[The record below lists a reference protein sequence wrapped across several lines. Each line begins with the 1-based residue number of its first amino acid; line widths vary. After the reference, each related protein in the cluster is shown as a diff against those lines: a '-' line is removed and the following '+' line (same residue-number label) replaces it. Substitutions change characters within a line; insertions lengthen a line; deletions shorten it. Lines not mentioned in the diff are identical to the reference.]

1 MGDDDMK
8 PIWQEHYPA
17 GIPTDISDAVKA
29 CPSLVALFEESCARF
44 VRRSAYVSM
53 GVSLSYGE
61 LDEASRCFAA
71 WLQSIGV
78 KKGDRIALMMPNL
91 LQYPIC
97 LFGAW
102 RAGAVVVNTNPLY
115 TPTELEHQLVDSG
128 AEIIVVAENFAH
140 TLEKALP
147 RTQIKHIV
155 ITGVGDMLG
164 MVKGAITNFV
174 VRRIKKLVPPYS
186 LPDVHRFQDILV
198 SGRHCGYQRPT
209 LDHDDLACLQYT
221 GGTTGV
227 AKGAMLSHGNLV
239 ANVHQAH
246 AWVKPYV
253 TEGEECIITA
263 LPLYHIF
270 ALTANCLT
278 FVKLG
283 ANNLLILNPRDIPAF
298 VKSLS
303 TVRFTA
309 ITGVNTLFNALLN
322 HPDFSKLDFSRL
334 KLALGGGMAV
344 QEAIAERWL
353 KVTGTPLTQAYGLTE
368 TSPAVTINP
377 LDRRDFNGS
386 IGLPVPSTEIAI
398 RNDSEGDLGIGEIG
412 EICVRGPQ
420 VSRGYWNRP
429 DETEKA
435 FDKDGFLRTGDIG
448 LVDEQGYIYIKDRK
462 KDMIVVS
469 GFNVYP
475 NEVEAVIAEH
485 PDVVEAA
492 AIGIPDEHSGETVKL
507 FVISRNPDLTQQQ
520 VIDHCRNKLTRYK
533 CPKVVEFRDDLP
545 RSNVGKILRRELREA
560 SVPED
565 GKTHAGAAPPP
576 GNSG

>member
-1 MGDDDMK
+1 MK
-8 PIWQEHYPA
+8 PIWHDHYPP
-17 GIPTDISDAVKA
+17 GIPTDITREAKA

-44 VRRSAYVSM
+44 VRRSAYISM
-53 GVSLSYGE
+53 GVHLTYGE

-78 KKGDRIALMMPNL
+78 KKGDRVALMMPNL

-128 AEIIVVAENFAH
+128 AETIIIAENFAH
-140 TLEKALP
+140 TLQKTLP
-147 RTQIKHIV
+147 RTKIKHIV
-155 ITGVGDMLG
+155 VTGVGDMLG
-164 MVKGAITNFV
+164 TVKGRITNFV
-174 VRRIKKLVPPYS
+174 VRHVKKLVPAYD
-186 LPDVHRFQDILV
+186 LPGAHRFRDILV
-198 SGRHCGYQRPT
+198 SGRQCGYQRTT
-209 LDHDDLACLQYT
+209 LGHEDLACLQYT

-227 AKGAMLSHGNLV
+227 AKGAMLTHGNMV
-239 ANVHQAH
+239 ANVCQAH
-246 AWVKPYV
+246 AWVKPHLK
-253 TEGEECIITA
+253 EGEECIVTA

-278 FVKLG
+278 FIKIG

-303 TVRFTA
+303 SVKFTA
-309 ITGVNTLFNALLN
+309 LTGVNTLFNALLGN
-322 HPDFSKLDFSRL
+322 PAFSKLDFSRL
-334 KLALGGGMAV
+334 KLTLGGGMAV
-344 QEAIAERWL
+344 QEVVAQRWL
-353 KVTGTPLTQAYGLTE
+353 KVTGKPLSQAYGLTE

-377 LDRRDFNGS
+377 LDRRDFTGS

-398 RNDSEGDLGIGEIG
+398 RDSDDTELGIGEIG

-420 VSRGYWNRP
+420 VSPGYWNRP

-435 FDKDGFLRTGDIG
+435 FDKEGYLRTGDIG
-448 LVDEQGYIYIKDRK
+448 LVDEQGYLYIKDRK

-475 NEVEAVIAEH
+475 NEVEAVAAEH
-485 PDVVEAA
+485 PDIIEAA
-492 AIGIPDEHSGETVKL
+492 AVGVPDEHSGEGVKL
-507 FVISRNPDLTQQQ
+507 FVISRNPGLTEQQ
-520 VIDHCRNKLTRYK
+520 VIDHCRTKLTRYK
-533 CPKVVEFRDDLP
+533 CPKKVEFRDDLP
-545 RSNVGKILRRELREA
+545 RSNVGKILRRELRDAENQDRT
-560 SVPED
+560 PK
-565 GKTHAGAAPPP
+565 G
-576 GNSG
+576 

>member
-1 MGDDDMK
+1 MN
-8 PIWQEHYPA
+8 PIWHQHYPP
-17 GIPTDISDAVKA
+17 GVPTDISEEAKA
-29 CPSLVALFEESCARF
+29 YPSLVALFEESCARF
-44 VRRSAYVSM
+44 VRHSAYVSM
-53 GVSLSYGE
+53 GVNLSYGD

-71 WLQSIGV
+71 WLQSIGLR
-78 KKGDRIALMMPNL
+78 KGDRIALMMPNL

-115 TPTELEHQLVDSG
+115 TPAELEHQLADSG
-128 AEIIVVAENFAH
+128 AQVIVVAENFAH
-140 TLEKALP
+140 TLEKTLP

-164 MVKGAITNFV
+164 KLKGPITNLV
-174 VRRIKKLVPPYS
+174 VRKVKKLVPPYS
-186 LPDVHRFQDILV
+186 LPEARHFNDILV
-198 SGRHCGYQRPT
+198 SGRQCGYQRPA
-209 LDHDDLACLQYT
+209 LHPEDLACLQYT

-227 AKGAMLSHGNLV
+227 AKGAMLTHGNMV
-239 ANVHQAH
+239 ANVCQAH

-253 TEGEECIITA
+253 ENGKECIVTA

-278 FVKLG
+278 FLKLG

-303 TVRFTA
+303 TVNFTA

-322 HPDFSKLDFSRL
+322 NAEFTRLDFSSL

-353 KVTGTPLTQAYGLTE
+353 KTTGTPLTQAYGLTE

-377 LDRRDFNGS
+377 LDRRDFTGS

-398 RNDSEGDLGIGEIG
+398 RDNSEENLGIGEIG

-420 VSRGYWNRP
+420 VTPGYWNRP
-429 DETEKA
+429 DETEKV

-485 PDVVEAA
+485 PDIVEAA
-492 AIGIPDEHSGETVKL
+492 AVGVPDEHSGESVKL
-507 FVISRNPDLTQQQ
+507 FVISRNPALTQEQ
-520 VIDHCRNKLTRYK
+520 VIEHCRSKLTRYK

-545 RSNVGKILRRELREA
+545 RSNVGKILRRELRDSEQSPSATA
-560 SVPED
+560 SRPD
-565 GKTHAGAAPPP
+565 SAR
-576 GNSG
+576 

>member
-1 MGDDDMK
+1 ME
-8 PIWQEHYPA
+8 PIWHQHYPA
-17 GIPTDISDAVKA
+17 GIPTDIGDEAKA
-29 CPSLVALFEESCARF
+29 YPSLVALFEESCARF
-44 VRRSAYVSM
+44 VRHDAYLSM
-53 GVSLSYGE
+53 GASLTYGE

-71 WLQSIGV
+71 WLQSIGL
-78 KKGDRIALMMPNL
+78 KKGDRIAIMMPNL
-91 LQYPIC
+91 LQYPVC

-115 TPTELEHQLVDSG
+115 TPTELEHQLSDSG
-128 AEIIVVAENFAH
+128 AEIIVIAENFAH
-140 TLEKALP
+140 TLQKALP

-155 ITGVGDMLG
+155 LTGVGDMLG
-164 MVKGAITNFV
+164 KVKGPITNFA
-174 VRRIKKLVPPYS
+174 VRHIKKLVPAYS
-186 LPDVHRFQDILV
+186 LPGTHHFNDILV
-198 SGRHCGYQRPT
+198 SGQKCGYQRPA
-209 LDHDDLACLQYT
+209 LHPEDVACLQYT

-227 AKGAMLSHGNLV
+227 AKGCMLTHGNMV
-239 ANVHQAH
+239 ANVCQAH
-246 AWVKPYV
+246 AWVKPHV
-253 TEGEECIITA
+253 TDGEECIVTA

-278 FVKLG
+278 FIKLG
-283 ANNLLILNPRDIPAF
+283 ASNLLILNPRDVPAF

-303 TVRFTA
+303 GSKFTA

-322 HPDFSKLDFSRL
+322 NADFAKLDFSRL

-344 QEAIAERWL
+344 QEAVAKRWL

-377 LDRRDFNGS
+377 LDRRDFTGS

-398 RNDSEGDLGIGEIG
+398 RGNDELDLDIGEIG

-420 VSRGYWNRP
+420 VTPGYWNRP
-429 DETEKA
+429 EETEKA
-435 FDKDGFLRTGDIG
+435 FDSDGFLRTGDIG

-475 NEVEAVIAEH
+475 NEVEAVVAEH

-492 AIGIPDEHSGETVKL
+492 AVGVPDEHSGEAVKL
-507 FVISRNPDLTQQQ
+507 FVISRNPSLTQQQ
-520 VIDHCRNKLTRYK
+520 VIDFCRDKLTRYK
-533 CPKVVEFRDDLP
+533 CPKSVEFRDELP
-545 RSNVGKILRRELREA
+545 RSNVGKILRRELRDEEDKPPEA
-560 SVPED
+560 
-565 GKTHAGAAPPP
+565 AG
-576 GNSG
+576 

>member
-1 MGDDDMK
+1 MK
-8 PIWQEHYPA
+8 PIWHEHYPP
-17 GIPTDISDAVKA
+17 GIPTDISDEAKA
-29 CPSLVALFEESCARF
+29 YPSLVALFEESCARF
-44 VRRSAYVSM
+44 LRHSAYVSM
-53 GVSLSYGE
+53 GVGLSYGE
-61 LDEASRCFAA
+61 LDEASRCFAG
-71 WLQSIGV
+71 WLQSIGL

-91 LQYPIC
+91 LQYPVC

-115 TPTELEHQLVDSG
+115 TPSELEHQLVDSG
-128 AEIIVVAENFAH
+128 AEIIIIAENFAH
-140 TLEKALP
+140 TLEKTLP

-164 MVKGAITNFV
+164 TVKGGVTNFV
-174 VRRIKKLVPPYS
+174 VRHIKKLIPAYS
-186 LPDVHRFQDILV
+186 LPGARRFKDILV
-198 SGRHCGYQRPT
+198 SGRQCGYQRPA
-209 LDHDDLACLQYT
+209 LHHDDLACLQYT
-221 GGTTGV
+221 GGTTGM
-227 AKGAMLSHGNLV
+227 AKGAMLTHGNMV
-239 ANVHQAH
+239 ANVCQAH

-253 TEGEECIITA
+253 ADGEECIVTA

-278 FVKLG
+278 FIKLG
-283 ANNLLILNPRDIPAF
+283 ANNLLILNPRDVPAF

-303 TVRFTA
+303 TVKFTA
-309 ITGVNTLFNALLN
+309 ITGVNTLFNALMN
-322 HPDFSKLDFSRL
+322 HPGFAKLDFSSL

-344 QEAIAERWL
+344 QEAAAERWL
-353 KVTGTPLTQAYGLTE
+353 KMTGTPLTQAYGLTE

-377 LDRRDFNGS
+377 LDRRDFTGS
-386 IGLPVPSTEIAI
+386 IGLPVPSTEISI
-398 RNDSEGDLGIGEIG
+398 RDNDEQDLGIGEIG

-420 VSRGYWNRP
+420 VTPGYWKRP
-429 DETEKA
+429 EETEKA

-485 PDVVEAA
+485 PDIVEAA
-492 AIGIPDEHSGETVKL
+492 AIGMPDEHSGESVKL
-507 FVISRNPDLTQQQ
+507 FVISRNPALTQQQ

-545 RSNVGKILRRELREA
+545 RSNVGKILRRELRDN
-560 SVPED
+560 D
-565 GKTHAGAAPPP
+565 GGSNPAERPNK
-576 GNSG
+576 NESR

>member
-1 MGDDDMK
+1 MGDGDMN
-8 PIWQEHYPA
+8 PIWHDHYPP
-17 GIPTDISDAVKA
+17 GIPTDISSELKA
-29 CPSLVALFEESCARF
+29 YSSLVALLEESCARF
-44 VRRSAYVSM
+44 VRHNAYLSM
-53 GVSLSYGE
+53 GARLTYGE

-115 TPTELEHQLVDSG
+115 TPSELEHQLGDSG
-128 AEIIVVAENFAH
+128 AEVIIIAENFAH

-147 RTQIKHIV
+147 RTPIKHIV
-155 ITGVGDMLG
+155 LTGVGDMLG
-164 MVKGAITNFV
+164 TVKGAITNFA
-174 VRRIKKLVPPYS
+174 VRRLKKLIPAYS
-186 LPDVHRFQDILV
+186 LPGARRFKDVLA
-198 SGRHCGYQRPT
+198 SGRHCGYHRVA
-209 LDHDDLACLQYT
+209 LGHDDLACLQYT

-239 ANVHQAH
+239 ANVCQAH
-246 AWVKPYV
+246 AWVRPHV
-253 TEGEECIITA
+253 TEGDECIVTA

-278 FVKLG
+278 FIKLG
-283 ANNLLILNPRDIPAF
+283 ASNLLIVNPRDIPAL
-298 VKSLS
+298 VKSMAN
-303 TVRFTA
+303 VKFTA

-322 HPDFSKLDFSRL
+322 DPGFQKLDFSRM
-334 KLALGGGMAV
+334 KLSLGGGMAV
-344 QEAIAERWL
+344 QEAVAERWL
-353 KVTGTPLTQAYGLTE
+353 KLTGTPLTQAYGLTE

-377 LDRRDFNGS
+377 LGRRDFTGS
-386 IGLPVPSTEIAI
+386 IGLPVPSTEISI
-398 RNDSEGDLGIGEIG
+398 RNGDEQELGVGEVG

-435 FDKDGFLRTGDIG
+435 FDKDGYLRTGDIG
-448 LVDEQGYIYIKDRK
+448 LVDEEGYIYIKDRK
-462 KDMIVVS
+462 KDMILVS

-475 NEVEAVIAEH
+475 NEVESVAAEH
-485 PDVVEAA
+485 PDIVEAA
-492 AIGIPDEHSGETVKL
+492 AIGVPDEHSGESVKL
-507 FVISRNPDLTQQQ
+507 YVISRNPALTQQQ

-533 CPKVVEFRDDLP
+533 CPRVVEFRDDLP
-545 RSNVGKILRRELREA
+545 RSNVGKILRRELRDDH
-560 SVPED
+560 D
-565 GKTHAGAAPPP
+565 GTPKQAG
-576 GNSG
+576 